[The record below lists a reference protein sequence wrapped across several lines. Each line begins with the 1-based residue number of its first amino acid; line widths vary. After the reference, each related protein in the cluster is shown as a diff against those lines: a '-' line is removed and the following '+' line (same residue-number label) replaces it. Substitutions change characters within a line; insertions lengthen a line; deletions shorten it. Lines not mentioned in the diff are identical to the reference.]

1 MKKNLISVL
10 ILALCFANLVLTAL
24 LIFTI
29 IPETKKANNLID
41 QVCEAI
47 SLDLNS
53 GTATSGSQLPQDQIV
68 DYALTADDDTL
79 TFNFAPSEDGN
90 THYLVCG
97 ISLSLNKK
105 SDGYKTYGED
115 LSAKKNVILADI
127 TDIIGD
133 YTLEQYNA
141 DKSAV
146 HDKILKTLQ
155 KKFGADYIVDV
166 NIVSSLTQ

>member
-79 TFNFAPSEDGN
+79 TFNFAPSEDCN

-133 YTLEQYNA
+133 YTMEQYNA

>member
-1 MKKNLISVL
+1 M
-10 ILALCFANLVLTAL
+10 LTAL

-79 TFNFAPSEDGN
+79 PS
-90 THYLVCG
+90 
-97 ISLSLNKK
+97 
-105 SDGYKTYGED
+105 
-115 LSAKKNVILADI
+115 ILPHLRMAI
-127 TDIIGD
+127 HIILFVA
-133 YTLEQYNA
+133 YHFHSTKE
-141 DKSAV
+141 
-146 HDKILKTLQ
+146 
-155 KKFGADYIVDV
+155 
-166 NIVSSLTQ
+166 

>member
-53 GTATSGSQLPQDQIV
+53 DTATSGSQLPQDQIV
-68 DYALTADDDTL
+68 DYALTADGDTL

-97 ISLSLNKK
+97 ISSPILNTISK
-105 SDGYKTYGED
+105 Y
-115 LSAKKNVILADI
+115 
-127 TDIIGD
+127 II
-133 YTLEQYNA
+133 YL
-141 DKSAV
+141 
-146 HDKILKTLQ
+146 L
-155 KKFGADYIVDV
+155 
-166 NIVSSLTQ
+166 

>member
-53 GTATSGSQLPQDQIV
+53 DTATSGSQLPQDQIV
-68 DYALTADDDTL
+68 DYALTADGDTL

-97 ISLSLNKK
+97 HITFTQQKR

-133 YTLEQYNA
+133 YTMETVQ
-141 DKSAV
+141 
-146 HDKILKTLQ
+146 HR
-155 KKFGADYIVDV
+155 
-166 NIVSSLTQ
+166 

>member
-97 ISLSLNKK
+97 TSLSLNKK

-133 YTLEQYNA
+133 YTMEQYNA

>member
-53 GTATSGSQLPQDQIV
+53 DTAQVVHSCRRIRLLIMHLQPMAIHLP
-68 DYALTADDDTL
+68 
-79 TFNFAPSEDGN
+79 S
-90 THYLVCG
+90 
-97 ISLSLNKK
+97 
-105 SDGYKTYGED
+105 
-115 LSAKKNVILADI
+115 ILPHLRMAI
-127 TDIIGD
+127 HIILFVAYHFHSTKRVTDIRPTVRICPPRKM
-133 YTLEQYNA
+133 L
-141 DKSAV
+141 S
-146 HDKILKTLQ
+146 
-155 KKFGADYIVDV
+155 
-166 NIVSSLTQ
+166 

>member
-133 YTLEQYNA
+133 YTMEQYNT

-146 HDKILKTLQ
+146 MIRFSKLSRRNSEQTI
-155 KKFGADYIVDV
+155 
-166 NIVSSLTQ
+166 

>member
-41 QVCEAI
+41 QVCQAI

-68 DYALTADDDTL
+68 DDALTADGDTL

-105 SDGYKTYGED
+105 SD
-115 LSAKKNVILADI
+115 
-127 TDIIGD
+127 
-133 YTLEQYNA
+133 
-141 DKSAV
+141 
-146 HDKILKTLQ
+146 
-155 KKFGADYIVDV
+155 
-166 NIVSSLTQ
+166 

>member
-1 MKKNLISVL
+1 MAIHI
-10 ILALCFANLVLTAL
+10 ILFVAYHFHST
-24 LIFTI
+24 
-29 IPETKKANNLID
+29 
-41 QVCEAI
+41 
-47 SLDLNS
+47 
-53 GTATSGSQLPQDQIV
+53 
-68 DYALTADDDTL
+68 
-79 TFNFAPSEDGN
+79 
-90 THYLVCG
+90 
-97 ISLSLNKK
+97 KK

-133 YTLEQYNA
+133 YTMEQYNA

>member
-41 QVCEAI
+41 QVCQAI

-53 GTATSGSQLPQDQIV
+53 ATTDSQLPQDQIV
-68 DYALTADDDTL
+68 DYALTADGDTL

-133 YTLEQYNA
+133 YTMEQYNT
-141 DKSAV
+141 DKSTV
-146 HDKILKTLQ
+146 NDKILKTLQ

>member
-41 QVCEAI
+41 QVCQAI

-97 ISLSLNKK
+97 ISLSLNKRVT
-105 SDGYKTYGED
+105 DIDYGED

-133 YTLEQYNA
+133 YTMEQYNT

>member
-1 MKKNLISVL
+1 M
-10 ILALCFANLVLTAL
+10 LTAL

-97 ISLSLNKK
+97 ISLSLNKR
-105 SDGYKTYGED
+105 
-115 LSAKKNVILADI
+115 V
-127 TDIIGD
+127 TDIRPTVRICPPRKM
-133 YTLEQYNA
+133 L
-141 DKSAV
+141 S
-146 HDKILKTLQ
+146 
-155 KKFGADYIVDV
+155 
-166 NIVSSLTQ
+166 

>member
-90 THYLVCG
+90 TRLALRSRNVFL
-97 ISLSLNKK
+97 ISYWSRLMKWS
-105 SDGYKTYGED
+105 T
-115 LSAKKNVILADI
+115 
-127 TDIIGD
+127 
-133 YTLEQYNA
+133 
-141 DKSAV
+141 
-146 HDKILKTLQ
+146 
-155 KKFGADYIVDV
+155 
-166 NIVSSLTQ
+166 

>member
-41 QVCEAI
+41 QVCQAI

-79 TFNFAPSEDGN
+79 TFNFA
-90 THYLVCG
+90 HLRMA
-97 ISLSLNKK
+97 IHI
-105 SDGYKTYGED
+105 
-115 LSAKKNVILADI
+115 ILFVAYHFHSTKRV
-127 TDIIGD
+127 TDIRPTVRICPPRKM
-133 YTLEQYNA
+133 L
-141 DKSAV
+141 S
-146 HDKILKTLQ
+146 
-155 KKFGADYIVDV
+155 
-166 NIVSSLTQ
+166 

>member
-53 GTATSGSQLPQDQIV
+53 DTATSGSQLPQDQIV
-68 DYALTADDDTL
+68 DYALTADGDTL
-79 TFNFAPSEDGN
+79 TLNFAS
-90 THYLVCG
+90 TKRV
-97 ISLSLNKK
+97 
-105 SDGYKTYGED
+105 
-115 LSAKKNVILADI
+115 
-127 TDIIGD
+127 TDIRPTVRICPPRKM
-133 YTLEQYNA
+133 L
-141 DKSAV
+141 S
-146 HDKILKTLQ
+146 
-155 KKFGADYIVDV
+155 
-166 NIVSSLTQ
+166 

>member
-41 QVCEAI
+41 QVCQAI

-53 GTATSGSQLPQDQIV
+53 GAATTDSQLPQDQIV
-68 DYALTADDDTL
+68 DYALTADGDTL
-79 TFNFAPSEDGN
+79 TFNFAPYEDGN

-133 YTLEQYNA
+133 YTMEQYNT
-141 DKSAV
+141 DKNAV